1 MHGPTSTAARGDKDK
16 LEVREVMG
24 VDSERLSG
32 LPKATQQRSGR
43 ELEPS
48 PSISRLLTVSW

>member
-48 PSISRLLTVSW
+48 PSIP